1 VRSEAETS
9 DDRLERRIREL
20 TQALRREERI
30 SRALREVG
38 SALGST
44 LDLDALLELILNKL
58 TDVVEADRSAL
69 YLLDE
74 SRQELVSRF
83 VIGEQVRSVRMK
95 LGHGLAGS
103 VAKSGQPVRVKRAY
117 EDPRFER
124 DWDVLTGYK
133 TTSMMAAPLK
143 NHQGRTIGVIQV
155 LNKKSGEEFTDE
167 DEAIVTS
174 LSMQAAVAIDNSR
187 LFLSLIQ
194 KNKQL
199 SDTTEQLERR
209 IRDLSLLF
217 DLERA
222 MARATTIEDLVRACL
237 DQLLDACDARGGAV
251 LIAAEETGDLVAYG
265 QINDPL
271 ADLFRVGMKTGEGIL
286 GKVMATSEPLW
297 GVPGAEAIP
306 APLASFE
313 GRFGFPL
320 KSVLAVPLDGETHT
334 IGALALYNRRDDS
347 PFDKDDFAILRLVAA
362 NVSTAVRLFAA
373 STAREREE
381 RLTTIGRLLSQVT
394 HDFKSPMTVISGY
407 VQLMAETDDRQKR
420 QEHCEEVLRQFDI
433 LTAMQREVLEFARG
447 ERTIFVRK
455 VYLKKFFADM
465 SRQVEVEIGKKPIE
479 LELLVDSKVVARFDE
494 GRIARAI
501 HNLSRNAIEA
511 MDRDGG
517 KLTLEGRMEG
527 SDLVL
532 GVRDTGPGIPPQ
544 IEGRLFQS
552 FVTMGKKEGT
562 GLGLAIVKKIAEEH
576 GGSVGVSSSPSG
588 AYFWLRLPQQ
598 SPKDVVT
605 AERARK
611 SRPSQ
616 RGGLPK
622 NQ

>member
-9 DDRLERRIREL
+9 DERLERRIREL
-20 TQALRREERI
+20 TLALRREERI

-58 TDVVEADRSAL
+58 TDLVEADRSTL

-74 SRQELVSRF
+74 SRQELVSRY
-83 VIGEQVRSVRMK
+83 VVGEQVKSIRMK
-95 LGHGLAGS
+95 IGHGLAGT
-103 VAKSGQPVRVKRAY
+103 VAKGGKAVRVRRAY

-124 DWDVLTGYK
+124 DWDILTGYK
-133 TTSMMAAPLK
+133 TTSMLAAPLK
-143 NHQGRTIGVIQV
+143 NHLGRTIGVIQV
-155 LNKKSGEEFTDE
+155 LNKQGGEEFTDE
-167 DEAIVTS
+167 DEAIVSS

-209 IRDLSLLF
+209 VRDLSLLF

-222 MARATTIEDLVRACL
+222 MARVTTIEDLVRACL
-237 DQLLDACDARGGAV
+237 DRLIDACDARGGAV
-251 LIAAEETGDLVAYG
+251 LLAADDSGDLVAYG
-265 QINDPL
+265 QPSDPF
-271 ADLFRVGMKTGEGIL
+271 AELFRVGIKSGEGIL
-286 GKVMATSEPLW
+286 GSVAARSEPL
-297 GVPGAEAIP
+297 
-306 APLASFE
+306 LASGEEMPAISPRFE
-313 GRFGFPL
+313 GRFEFPI
-320 KSVLAVPLDGETHT
+320 KSVLAVPLDGETQT
-334 IGALALYNRRDDS
+334 IGAIALYNKRDDGA
-347 PFDKDDFAILRLVAA
+347 FAQEDFAILRLVAA
-362 NVSTAVRLFAA
+362 NVSTAVRLFSA

-407 VQLMAETDDRQKR
+407 VQLMAEADDRAKR
-420 QEHCEEVLRQFDI
+420 QEYSEVILRQFDQ

-447 ERTIFVRK
+447 ERSIFVRK
-455 VYLKKFFADM
+455 VFMRKFFADIAH
-465 SRQVEVEIGKKPIE
+465 EIE
-479 LELLVDSKVVARFDE
+479 LELAKRPIELQMVVDSKLVARFDE
-494 GRIARAI
+494 GRVARAL

-511 MDRDGG
+511 MGEAGG
-517 KLTLEGRMEG
+517 RLTIEARLEG
-527 SDLVL
+527 SDLVIV
-532 GVRDTGPGIPPQ
+532 VRDTGPGIPAE

-552 FVTMGKKEGT
+552 FVTMGKKDGT

-576 GGSVGVSSSPSG
+576 GGSVGVSSSREG
-588 AYFWLRLPQQ
+588 AAFVLRLPQPSREAPQ
-598 SPKDVVT
+598 
-605 AERARK
+605 AERGKK

-616 RGGLPK
+616 RQGGLPK

>member
-1 VRSEAETS
+1 MRSEAESS
-9 DDRLERRIREL
+9 DERLERRIREL
-20 TQALRREERI
+20 TLALRREERI

-58 TDVVEADRSAL
+58 TDLVEADRSTL

-74 SRQELVSRF
+74 SRQELVSRY
-83 VIGEQVRSVRMK
+83 VVGEQVKSIRMK
-95 LGHGLAGS
+95 IGHGLAGT
-103 VAKSGQPVRVKRAY
+103 VAKGGKAVRVRRAY

-124 DWDVLTGYK
+124 DWDILTGYK
-133 TTSMMAAPLK
+133 TTSMLAAPLK
-143 NHQGRTIGVIQV
+143 NHLGRTIGVIQV
-155 LNKKSGEEFTDE
+155 LNKQAGEEFTDE
-167 DEAIVTS
+167 DEAIVSS

-209 IRDLSLLF
+209 VRDLSLLF

-222 MARATTIEDLVRACL
+222 MARVTTIEDLVRACL
-237 DQLLDACDARGGAV
+237 DRLIDACDARGGAV
-251 LIAAEETGDLVAYG
+251 LLAADDSGDLVAYG
-265 QINDPL
+265 QPSDPF
-271 ADLFRVGMKTGEGIL
+271 AELFRVGIKSGEGIL
-286 GKVMATSEPLW
+286 GSVAASSEPL
-297 GVPGAEAIP
+297 
-306 APLASFE
+306 LASGEQMPAISPRFE
-313 GRFGFPL
+313 GRFEFPIN
-320 KSVLAVPLDGETHT
+320 SVLAVPLDGETQT
-334 IGALALYNRRDDS
+334 IGAIALYNKRDDGA
-347 PFDKDDFAILRLVAA
+347 FAQDDFAILRLVAA
-362 NVSTAVRLFAA
+362 NVSTAVRLFSA

-407 VQLMAETDDRQKR
+407 VQLMAEADDRAKR
-420 QEHCEEVLRQFDI
+420 QEYSEVILRQFDQ

-447 ERTIFVRK
+447 ERSIFVRK
-455 VYLKKFFADM
+455 VFMRKFFADIAH
-465 SRQVEVEIGKKPIE
+465 EIE
-479 LELLVDSKVVARFDE
+479 LELAKRPIELQMVVDSKLVARFDE
-494 GRIARAI
+494 GRVARAL

-511 MDRDGG
+511 MGEAGG
-517 KLTLEGRMEG
+517 RLTIEARLEAG
-527 SDLVL
+527 DLVIV
-532 GVRDTGPGIPPQ
+532 VRDTGPGIPAE

-552 FVTMGKKEGT
+552 FVTMGKKDGT

-576 GGSVGVSSSPSG
+576 GGSVAVSSSPQG
-588 AYFWLRLPQQ
+588 AAFVLRLPQP
-598 SPKDVVT
+598 SREPPP
-605 AERARK
+605 AERSKK

-616 RGGLPK
+616 RQGGLQK

>member
-9 DDRLERRIREL
+9 DERLERRIREL
-20 TQALRREERI
+20 TLALRREERI
-30 SRALREVG
+30 SRVLREVG

-58 TDVVEADRSAL
+58 TELVEADRSTL

-74 SRQELVSRF
+74 SRQELVSRY
-83 VIGEQVRSVRMK
+83 VVGEQVKSIRMK
-95 LGHGLAGS
+95 IGHGLAGT
-103 VAKSGQPVRVKRAY
+103 VAKGGKAVRVRRAY

-124 DWDVLTGYK
+124 DWDILTGYK
-133 TTSMMAAPLK
+133 TTSMLAAPLK
-143 NHQGRTIGVIQV
+143 NHLGRTIGVIQV
-155 LNKKSGEEFTDE
+155 LNKQGGEEFTDE
-167 DEAIVTS
+167 DEAIVSS

-209 IRDLSLLF
+209 VRDLSLLF

-222 MARATTIEDLVRACL
+222 MARVTTIEDLVRACL
-237 DQLLDACDARGGAV
+237 DRLIDACDARGGAV
-251 LIAAEETGDLVAYG
+251 LLAADDSGDLVAYG
-265 QINDPL
+265 QPSDPF
-271 ADLFRVGMKTGEGIL
+271 AELFRVGIKSGEGIL
-286 GKVMATSEPLW
+286 GSVAASSEPL
-297 GVPGAEAIP
+297 
-306 APLASFE
+306 LASGEEMPAISPRFE
-313 GRFGFPL
+313 GRFEFPI
-320 KSVLAVPLDGETHT
+320 KSVLSVPLDGETQT
-334 IGALALYNRRDDS
+334 IGAIALYNKRDDGA
-347 PFDKDDFAILRLVAA
+347 FAQEDFAILRLVAA
-362 NVSTAVRLFAA
+362 NVSTAVRLFSA

-407 VQLMAETDDRQKR
+407 VQLMAEADDHAKR
-420 QEHCEEVLRQFDI
+420 QEYSEVILRQFDQ

-447 ERTIFVRK
+447 ERSIFVRK
-455 VYLKKFFADM
+455 VFMRKFFADIAH
-465 SRQVEVEIGKKPIE
+465 EIE
-479 LELLVDSKVVARFDE
+479 LELARRPIELQMVVDSKLVARFDE
-494 GRIARAI
+494 GRVARAL

-511 MDRDGG
+511 MGDAGG
-517 KLTLEGRMEG
+517 RLTIEARLEG
-527 SDLVL
+527 SDLVIV
-532 GVRDTGPGIPPQ
+532 VRDTGPGIPAE

-552 FVTMGKKEGT
+552 FVTMGKKDGT

-576 GGSVGVSSSPSG
+576 GGSVGVSSSAQG
-588 AYFWLRLPQQ
+588 AAFVLRLPQPSRE
-598 SPKDVVT
+598 SPQ
-605 AERARK
+605 AERGKK

-616 RGGLPK
+616 RQGGLPK